1 MAYPVPMWAGVNKEG
16 AAAGPPT
23 GVSIATSSSGNYDD
37 AIDGTDTS
45 GCSFTAM
52 NVVGSAWGSQTLTWN
67 PLVGEFSAFDGCAA
81 ESKLSIYGYIRATG
95 ATSYLWDLSIDSQ
108 SLSNSCVASISG
120 TASTSQ
126 DATSSGIGEQCLI
139 TFGGGR
145 GGQLYPRGGDSL
157 VLAIKGK
164 ATNGSGDT
172 DADTLTLTYNFLEL

>member
-37 AIDGTDTS
+37 AVDGADTS

-52 NVVGSAWGSQTLTWN
+52 DFGGVGWSSETLTHVSAV
-67 PLVGEFSAFDGCAA
+67 LEFAAFAGCAS
-81 ESKLSIYGYIRATG
+81 ESKLSIYGYIRATN
-95 ATSYLWDLSIDSQ
+95 ATSFLWDLSIDSQ

-145 GGQLYPRGGDSL
+145 GGQLYPVPGDTL

-172 DADTLTLTYNFLEL
+172 DADTLTLTYNFIP

>member
-1 MAYPVPMWAGVNKEG
+1 MAYPVPMWAGVSKV
-16 AAAGPPT
+16 AASVAPT

-37 AIDGTDTS
+37 AVDGADTS

-52 NVVGSAWGSQTLTWN
+52 DVSGSGWASNALTLYPAAN
-67 PLVGEFSAFDGCAA
+67 EFSAFDGCAA
-81 ESKLSIYGYIRATG
+81 ESKLTIYGYIRATG
-95 ATSYLWDLSIDSQ
+95 ATSYLWDLTIDSQ

-145 GGQLYPRGGDSL
+145 GGQLYPRDGDTL
-157 VLAIKGK
+157 VLEIKAS
-164 ATNGSGDT
+164 ATNGAGTT
-172 DADTLTLTYNFLEL
+172 DADTLTLTYDFTP